1 MNWGLTAVILF
12 VVAVVAYIIWA
23 YNYLVGL
30 RQRVHNAWSQID
42 VQLKRRHDLIPNL
55 VETVKAYAAHE
66 TAVFQK
72 VTEARA
78 KVASAT
84 TIDDQID
91 AERNLEGALRGLLAV
106 AENYPELKSSENFKE
121 LQSQLSDTESKIAF
135 SRQFYNDTVMKYQTA
150 IQKFPINLLASAFG
164 FVPMRY
170 FEAEPETREPVAV
183 QF

>member
-1 MNWGLTAVILF
+1 MNWGLTAIIVF

-78 KVASAT
+78 KVVSAT
-84 TIDDQID
+84 TIDGKID

-150 IQKFPINLLASAFG
+150 IQKFPINLLANTFG
-164 FVPMRY
+164 FVPMKY

-183 QF
+183 RF

>member
-1 MNWGLTAVILF
+1 MNWGLTIIGLLVVVVI
-12 VVAVVAYIIWA
+12 AYVIWL

-72 VTEARA
+72 VTEARS
-78 KVASAT
+78 KVASAR
-84 TIDDQID
+84 TIDEQID
-91 AERNLEGALRGLLAV
+91 AERNLEGAVRALVAV
-106 AENYPELKSSENFKE
+106 AENYPELRSSENFKD

-150 IQKFPINLLASAFG
+150 VQRFPANLVASTFG
-164 FVPMRY
+164 FAPMTY
-170 FEAEPETREPVAV
+170 FETEPETRESVTV